1 MNYYIYPG
9 LSNSAQMCAR
19 LGVKEADPF
28 FIMKRTCEALGLDLN
43 KITSSYR
50 GRPYTEAR
58 FIIVGIILAID
69 KTMTLKRLGTL
80 LGGRDHATVIYSRKM
95 YHDLEDNNKDFR
107 IKVKLVKEYCLN

>member
-9 LSNSAQMCAR
+9 LSNSAQICAR

-58 FIIVGIILAID
+58 FIIVGIILTID
-69 KTMTLKRLGTL
+69 KKMTLKRLGKL

-95 YHDLEDNNKDFR
+95 YHDLEDTNKEFR
-107 IKVKLVKEYCLN
+107 QKVKLVKEFCLN